1 MSTKETIFYLI
12 IFLVVLA
19 VYLVIANVRRIK
31 KGNSVQEP
39 EKSTLDNEVKSDS
52 QTQAQQETDD
62 SECCGQ
68 HEVCEKTTLL
78 NTKIK
83 PEYYDDEELDELKN
97 RPVESYSAEELAKLR
112 EVFETLMEKDVAGW
126 LRSLQ
131 LREIQL
137 PEDIKEEALL
147 IVGDLRARANE
158 K

>member
-1 MSTKETIFYLI
+1 MSTEQTIFYFA
-12 IFLVVLA
+12 IFLVVLVA
-19 VYLVIANVRRIK
+19 YLVLANMRRLK
-31 KGNSVQEP
+31 KKKEAEALSQVSDEAETQTAADTHDVQ
-39 EKSTLDNEVKSDS
+39 S
-52 QTQAQQETDD
+52 QDD

-78 NTKIK
+78 NTKLK
-83 PEYYDDEELDELKN
+83 PEYYDDEELDVLSGREVDSFT
-97 RPVESYSAEELAKLR
+97 PEEIVKLR
-112 EVFETLMEKDVAGW
+112 EVFETLLDKDVAGW

-131 LREIQL
+131 LREIEL